1 MSKHKPKRSTRRTRK
16 QWQELI
22 DIFNANPIDP
32 QTYCKQIG
40 VTIDRFLIWQ
50 RRFEQPV
57 DMRRSFDGLAAIAK
71 NQMQE
76 DPSSGHLFVFI
87 NKRRTYLKVL
97 FFDRSG
103 YCIWAKRLEA
113 GQFAHPQSAGEDNKL
128 AMDFHALKLL
138 VEGMEAK
145 DYHQRKRFNLVR

>member
-1 MSKHKPKRSTRRTRK
+1 VFFPEGQLRVWLY
-16 QWQELI
+16 Q
-22 DIFNANPIDP
+22 
-32 QTYCKQIG
+32 
-40 VTIDRFLIWQ
+40 
-50 RRFEQPV
+50 QPV

-76 DPSSGHLFVFI
+76 DPLSGHLFAFI

-113 GQFAHPQSAGEDNKL
+113 GQFAHPQSADEDNKL

-138 VEGMEAK
+138 VEGMEPK